1 MPSKVESWKDEL
13 YGVDVRDH
21 LERFAE
27 EGWDAIPEDE
37 HDAWFERFKWW
48 GLYHQRKGQE
58 SYFMMRVGVPMGR
71 LTPEQ
76 LRVVGEVAREYATGP
91 VENPEFGDA
100 YADFTTRQS
109 IQLHWIKVED
119 VPDIFEK
126 LESVGLGTIQACGDS
141 WRNIVGSPVAGR
153 DADELLDVWPVV
165 QELHDEFKGNDLYEN
180 LPRKWKVA
188 VTGDTRGAGQGDIND
203 LAFEPAVKEIEN
215 ETEGGET
222 GDGEDG
228 DGEDGDGEDGEEGT
242 TREVAG
248 FNVRVGGGLARKEP
262 RFARDIDVF
271 CRPENASEVAAGLS
285 GLFRDYGDRDDRF
298 SARMKFLVD
307 EWGTEKVR
315 ETLQDEYVEYDLPS
329 AGENLREQYDYNAG
343 RADSPGDYVG
353 VHDQHDG
360 DNFVGLSVLVGRM
373 AAEEVI
379 ELADLT
385 ESYGSEM
392 IGVTQR
398 QNLVVGDISDDDLD
412 DFLDESLLD
421 EYSPDPHPFLRGS
434 IACTGTEYCSLSIV
448 ETKNRMVRYGRWLK
462 ENVPV
467 PEGVEDFHIHL
478 SGCTA
483 SCAQPQIADIS
494 LRGMKAR
501 KDGEPVEAFDVG
513 LGGGLGE
520 NPEFAD
526 WVEMRVPADEIP
538 GYIRN
543 LLATFEENREEGES
557 FRDFVRDRD
566 EEEMQDLA
574 DPEETDY
581 EDPYMHNTKMTWY
594 PYADEDDMADS
605 PAPTDGQGAP
615 LSGDD

>member
-1 MPSKVESWKDEL
+1 MPSKVEGWKDEI
-13 YGVDVRDH
+13 YGVEIRDH

-91 VENPEFGDA
+91 VENPEFGGA

-126 LESVGLGTIQACGDS
+126 LESVGLSTIQACGDS

-165 QELHDEFKGNDLYEN
+165 QDLHDEFKGNDLYDN

-203 LAFEPAVKEIEN
+203 LAFEPAVK
-215 ETEGGET
+215 TV
-222 GDGEDG
+222 
-228 DGEDGDGEDGEEGT
+228 DGEEI
-242 TREVAG
+242 EG

-271 CRPENASEVAAGLS
+271 CRPENASDVAAGLS
-285 GLFRDYGDRDDRF
+285 GLFRDYGDREDRF
-298 SARMKFLVD
+298 NARMKFLVD
-307 EWGTEKVR
+307 EWGPEKVR
-315 ETLQDEYVEYDLPS
+315 SVLQEEYVEYELPT
-329 AGENLREQYDYNAG
+329 AGENLRDQYDYNAG
-343 RADSPGDYVG
+343 RADAPGDYVG
-353 VHDQHDG
+353 VHEQNDG
-360 DNFVGLSVLVGRM
+360 NHFVGLSVLVGRM
-373 AAEEVI
+373 GAEEVI
-379 ELADLT
+379 ELADLA
-385 ESYGSEM
+385 ESYDSEM

-398 QNLVVGDISDDDLD
+398 QNLIVGDVSPDDLD
-412 DFLDESLLD
+412 DFLDESFLD
-421 EYSPDPHPFLRGS
+421 SYSPDPHPFRRGS

-448 ETKNRMVRYGRWLK
+448 ETKNRMVRYANWL
-462 ENVPV
+462 EDNVPV
-467 PEGVEDFHIHL
+467 PEGVEDFHVHL

-520 NPEFAD
+520 NPQFAD
-526 WVEMRVPADEIP
+526 WVEMRVPADEVP

-543 LLATFEENREEGES
+543 LLEAFEAEREAGQS
-557 FRDFVRDRD
+557 FREFVGERD
-566 EEEMQDLA
+566 EDEIQALA

-594 PYADEDDMADS
+594 PYADEDGLDDS
-605 PAPTDGQGAP
+605 PAPTDAQGEP
-615 LSGDD
+615 ITSDD